1 MTLEVF
7 LFDAGVVAFDTQD
20 CLCPLLWG
28 KKACRQRIIR
38 EEEPDSDAIY
48 YCHTSSEIYGLLAS
62 ISFHRCNNVPMNHFQ
77 LEKEPV
83 CMNSVAYDN
92 KPEVIGL
99 AFPTAHMQG
108 INIACSS

>member
-1 MTLEVF
+1 MTLEM
-7 LFDAGVVAFDTQD
+7 LLLDAGVVAFDSED
-20 CLCPLLWG
+20 CLCPLLWR
-28 KKACRQRIIR
+28 KKACRKRIIR
-38 EEEPDSDAIY
+38 EEEPDRDAIY
-48 YCHTSSEIYGLLAS
+48 DCDASSENYGLLAS
-62 ISFHRCNNVPMNHFQ
+62 IPFHRCSDVPINHFQ

-92 KPEVIGL
+92 KPDVIGL